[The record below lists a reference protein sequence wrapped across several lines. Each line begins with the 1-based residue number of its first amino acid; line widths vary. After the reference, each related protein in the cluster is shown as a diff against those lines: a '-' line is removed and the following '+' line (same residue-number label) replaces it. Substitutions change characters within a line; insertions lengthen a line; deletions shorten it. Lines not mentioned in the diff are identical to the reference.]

1 MAIPQVPSP
10 LFLSLYLSDS
20 TRTHIDYYSV
30 MGVWLYTFLCFFF
43 VFFLQRVKKKE
54 SKAGLILSS
63 VISLA
68 ALATLLEV
76 ISSPTPATSLS
87 SICSCCANPSAVNN
101 RTLKSWP
108 KEAFPQRQHV
118 GLKKAFVNFFFWQN
132 VVFVTPETPHFFMT
146 SLSMIWRIVFC
157 KTPYRLYVSS
167 SPHQW
172 AESYFNPVAEKSSLS
187 VTDCLREGYGDLLE
201 GNISTSCSQ
210 ELTVNHQTRNY
221 RITELW

>member
-118 GLKKAFVNFFFWQN
+118 GLKKAFVNFFF
-132 VVFVTPETPHFFMT
+132 FDKML
-146 SLSMIWRIVFC
+146 SLSLQ
-157 KTPYRLYVSS
+157 KPLTSS
-167 SPHQW
+167 WHLCPWFGELCFVRPPIDCTCPHPRT
-172 AESYFNPVAEKSSLS
+172 SGLS
-187 VTDCLREGYGDLLE
+187 H
-201 GNISTSCSQ
+201 ISTQWQRRVHCQS
-210 ELTVNHQTRNY
+210 LTVWEKVMEISWKGTSQQVAAKSW
-221 RITELW
+221 L